1 MYMFSNDGEK
11 QDDFL
16 ELLRHQGALSPGLI
30 KSHKIGINL
39 YLLIKLAH
47 KISNMHSAHT
57 LSNINTHTIQHTNTV
72 LIG

>member
-16 ELLRHQGALSPGLI
+16 EILCHQGALSPGLI

-39 YLLIKLAH
+39 YLLIKLT
-47 KISNMHSAHT
+47 KFQICT
-57 LSNINTHTIQHTNTV
+57 LTYINTLKLSMNYINCK
-72 LIG
+72 ICI